1 MSRRLAARRSPSLG
15 LAAAACAAL
24 LLVPLAARP
33 LAAQED
39 GKYAERATRAGE
51 VLSELVKVPD
61 NAPPTSLLDQAVCV
75 AVVPGVVSAG
85 FGFGG
90 KAGYGLASCR
100 TPAGWSWPTYVG
112 LKGGSFGLQ
121 IGAQSTDVVLIFV
134 NEDAARIMAKSDFT
148 LGGEASVAA
157 GPVGRDVSAATDYKA
172 QAAIYS
178 YSRSKGLFAGIKLA
192 GTKWEIDY
200 SANAHAFENEPAD
213 RRGGTSASVEKLLH
227 TGGAAAP
234 AIVQPFLKSLEAHV
248 GPGKRAPAS
257 AGR

>member
-1 MSRRLAARRSPSLG
+1 MSRSSAVHRCSSTDAIAV
-15 LAAAACAAL
+15 ACGAL
-24 LLVPLAARP
+24 LLVAVAARP
-33 LAAQED
+33 LAAQNE
-39 GKYAERATRAGE
+39 KFAERATRAGE

-61 NAPPTSLLDQAVCV
+61 NSPPTSLLEQAVCV

-100 TPAGWSWPTYVG
+100 TPHGWSWPTYVG

-178 YSRSKGLFAGIKLA
+178 YSRTKGLFAGIKLA

-200 SANAHAFENEPAD
+200 GANKHAFGKEPTE
-213 RRGGTSASVEKLLH
+213 RRGGNSASVEHLLH

-234 AIVQPFLKSLEAHV
+234 AIVQPFLKSLETHV
-248 GPGKRAPAS
+248 GPGKRAAAS
-257 AGR
+257 AGQ